1 MQTDGSPL
9 AGTSRRLIY
18 SGVAAV
24 LVLLML
30 SFRGDA
36 QSRGHSG
43 LHAAGLQRVHQVTT
57 PDAYGCVKARIKK
70 QLRRHGTALKRF

>member
-1 MQTDGSPL
+1 MQTDVSPP

-18 SGVAAV
+18 AGVAAV

-36 QSRGHSG
+36 QSHGHSG
-43 LHAAGLQRVHQVTT
+43 LHAAGLQRGHQAVT

-70 QLRRHGTALKRF
+70 QLRRLAQL

>member
-9 AGTSRRLIY
+9 AGTARRLMY

-30 SFRGDA
+30 SFRGDV
-36 QSRGHSG
+36 QSHGHNG
-43 LHAAGLQRVHQVTT
+43 LHVAGLQRVHQVTT
-57 PDAYGCVKARIKK
+57 PDACGCVKACIKK
-70 QLRRHGTALKRF
+70 QLRRLTQL

>member
-9 AGTSRRLIY
+9 AGTSRRLMY

-36 QSRGHSG
+36 QSHSG
-43 LHAAGLQRVHQVTT
+43 LHAAGLQRVHQAVT

-70 QLRRHGTALKRF
+70 QLRRLAQL

>member
-9 AGTSRRLIY
+9 TGTSRWLMY

-36 QSRGHSG
+36 QSHSHSG
-43 LHAAGLQRVHQVTT
+43 LHAAGLQRVHQAVT

-70 QLRRHGTALKRF
+70 KLRRLAQL